1 MLPENFQKVNVKS
14 NSKHMTVMVSFSA
27 EMGIEIKYPQGFVIP
42 VGLAENL
49 PSFESAL
56 PLQSW
61 FPHCQC

>member
-1 MLPENFQKVNVKS
+1 
-14 NSKHMTVMVSFSA
+14 MTVMVSFSP